1 MFKKGEFY
9 YCEKTSIP
17 TKFFSLI
24 VRKQDCLDYG
34 GDWVNQIFNFDHIGK
49 SMMYLF
55 VISTKEAWTDA
66 MAAGQDTV
74 AIDYEPVQNYNQY
87 MALYFITYM
96 IIGSY
101 MMLNLFVGIV
111 FESFK
116 KEKNDIGFYI

>member
-1 MFKKGEFY
+1 M
-9 YCEKTSIP
+9 KTSIP
-17 TKFFSLI
+17 TKFVSLI
-24 VRKQDCLDYG
+24 VKKQDCLDYG
-34 GDWVNQIFNFDHIGK
+34 GDWVNHIFNFDHIGK

-66 MAAGQDTV
+66 MAAGQDAV
-74 AIDYEPVQNYNQY
+74 AIDYEPIQNYNQS

-101 MMLNLFVGIV
+101 LMLNLFVGIV

-116 KEKNDIGFYI
+116 KEKNDIGFY